1 MSYETGKLLINNKQF
16 KKAYYIFSKLL
27 RENPNDFKINFQM
40 GKMYYELNDLD
51 KSVFY
56 FKRSNKLQPN
66 NSNILFN
73 LALVFQGMGQTEKA
87 KKIYLDLIS
96 INSND
101 VKSYYG
107 LFILNIENITDEFIV
122 PSEQINLLF
131 ILYKLQCLRYSSLLR
146 TQTILLL
153 KLFKKILNY
162 FIRFYLY

>member
-1 MSYETGKLLINNKQF
+1 
-16 KKAYYIFSKLL
+16 
-27 RENPNDFKINFQM
+27 M

-73 LALVFQGMGQTEKA
+73 LALVFQGMGQIEKA

-101 VKSYYG
+101 IKSYYG
-107 LFILNIENITDEFIV
+107 LFILDIKNITNKFIQNL
-122 PSEQINLLF
+122 EIN
-131 ILYKLQCLRYSSLLR
+131 
-146 TQTILLL
+146 
-153 KLFKKILNY
+153 
-162 FIRFYLY
+162 